1 MESPIKQRPPLA
13 PSAFRRKLTVE
24 VQKKLQKALDIP
36 AQRGDL
42 LRELFTDVALEVDSR
57 AQERLYGSS
66 DNLSGAEVPTTANN
80 ICPSLCFYE
89 IFAQHYAE
97 VPEDGKAI
105 LPLFLQ
111 LWSQSFASQI
121 FALLFYR
128 WLFEIPRED
137 SEGFLRYSTAFV
149 EGASNIFWID
159 LQSNVRRFFSLF
171 NYTLEQVLMDPDR
184 LTRVPKQARQDL
196 ILLISRYFLYYE
208 SAKRL
213 DTFLQKFPRV
223 PNVLLAPADIF
234 VTELTDQLQKVK
246 VELVLLHYLNS
257 MKALKG
263 MELRATTSTRLKTAL
278 YSFTA
283 PGGPMYPTRPVR
295 HAAWETLDVLF
306 PIGRHSRLLIS
317 LFFRLLHPYYWPV
330 SAWNFIRTT
339 ITAFYVRIY
348 TMFFDFLDF
357 VLQIFER
364 VIGIRHAAPRDLRTH
379 D

>member
-1 MESPIKQRPPLA
+1 
-13 PSAFRRKLTVE
+13 
-24 VQKKLQKALDIP
+24 
-36 AQRGDL
+36 
-42 LRELFTDVALEVDSR
+42 
-57 AQERLYGSS
+57 
-66 DNLSGAEVPTTANN
+66 
-80 ICPSLCFYE
+80 
-89 IFAQHYAE
+89 
-97 VPEDGKAI
+97 
-105 LPLFLQ
+105 
-111 LWSQSFASQI
+111 
-121 FALLFYR
+121 
-128 WLFEIPRED
+128 
-137 SEGFLRYSTAFV
+137 
-149 EGASNIFWID
+149 

-213 DTFLQKFPRV
+213 ETFLQKFPQV
-223 PNVLLAPADIF
+223 PNVLVAPADIF